1 MRWQIAT
8 AVALALTVSACNSE
22 VADGY
27 RFERKDTEHL
37 APETVFVLHKSLND
51 LRRAAP
57 AGTVDPETT
66 NLMAW
71 SKLAGNRCE
80 VHIVDPSV
88 SYQPEWI
95 GHEMAHCIWGQW
107 HGEQHK

>member
-1 MRWQIAT
+1 MKWQFAT
-8 AVALALTVSACNSE
+8 AVALALTLSACNSE
-22 VADGY
+22 AADGY

-37 APETVFVLHKSLND
+37 APDIVFVLHRNLSD

-57 AGTVDPETT
+57 EGTVDPETT

-71 SKLAGNRCE
+71 SKLAGNKCE
-80 VHIVDPSV
+80 VHIIDPQV

-95 GHEMAHCIWGQW
+95 GHETTHCVWGKW
-107 HGEQHK
+107 HQEKQQ